1 MWGKPDILRDCSRR
15 GQVNKIFLSHMQCFY
30 RGAVSTRRDFY
41 SFEHQHNWQSGGSLV
56 WAVLMHEILFEL
68 RNQTLSL
75 VLLFISEKE
84 WDEMKDDLI

>member
-1 MWGKPDILRDCSRR
+1 
-15 GQVNKIFLSHMQCFY
+15 MQCFY
-30 RGAVSTRRDFY
+30 RETVSTTRDFY
-41 SFEHQHNWQSGGSLV
+41 SFEHQHNCLV

-68 RNQTLSL
+68 RNQTLSF